1 MENSKNSW
9 VCLGCAS
16 FQLTQCIILVIR
28 CSRCSWVSRTVM
40 VQCIIWPIPCSLSL
54 LNILSH
60 CITESASLHP
70 YCLLSYSV
78 LGVYILSRISS
89 WKFDQEQ
96 FPTILLMQTQNTVCR
111 WRFGVGSTA
120 KRGYRLLTKWGP
132 LLRRCSATFL
142 YKCYL
147 IGSLLWR
154 VLYVIDSLNQYL
166 PHSPLLLFF
175 C

>member
-120 KRGYRLLTKWGP
+120 KRGYRLLTEIGVVSGKAIFGAP
-132 LLRRCSATFL
+132 LDEYWKKKLQEEAAAKENDASST
-142 YKCYL
+142 
-147 IGSLLWR
+147 
-154 VLYVIDSLNQYL
+154 
-166 PHSPLLLFF
+166 
-175 C
+175 